1 MIKEKIN
8 GLIAEAMKAKDSSKL
23 KVLRLIK
30 SEYQKFETTKDNKGN
45 LNILDEG
52 NEVKILKKLYA
63 QFTEETEAFKKAG
76 RDISEMEI
84 ENNYLKSL
92 IPEEPSSEEQE
103 SLARQIIETYLTGLP
118 IEERRTMK
126 HLGAIMKIIKDTYPC
141 IEGKRVSEIYKKVIG
156 M

>member
-1 MIKEKIN
+1 
-8 GLIAEAMKAKDSSKL
+8 
-23 KVLRLIK
+23 
-30 SEYQKFETTKDNKGN
+30 
-45 LNILDEG
+45 
-52 NEVKILKKLYA
+52 
-63 QFTEETEAFKKAG
+63 
-76 RDISEMEI
+76 MEI

-103 SLARQIIETYLTGLP
+103 SLARQIIEAYLTGLP

-141 IEGKRVSEIYKKVIG
+141 IEGKMVSEIYKKVIG